1 MAGFSTELARNLNLQ
16 LGSSSFGPF
25 LIDDDVKRIGI
36 TFTRDN
42 WTDPV
47 QRLDV
52 SLEESVNGGPFKFMT
67 GIVAVGGPAPAPPRP
82 NVTAVSIELS
92 PGTVRRVQGTYTCSG
107 ARIRTTITV
116 EAFTS

>member
-36 TFTRDN
+36 TFT
-42 WTDPV
+42 
-47 QRLDV
+47 
-52 SLEESVNGGPFKFMT
+52 
-67 GIVAVGGPAPAPPRP
+67 
-82 NVTAVSIELS
+82 
-92 PGTVRRVQGTYTCSG
+92 
-107 ARIRTTITV
+107 V